1 METALKWA
9 TWAAAALLAAGLL
22 LALGGYE
29 ESERIL
35 RAGLWLLISTPIVR
49 VLLALY
55 EYAREKNW
63 TFAAVTLIVLAS
75 VAIPLVSY
83 FLSSFAR

>member
-9 TWAAAALLAAGLL
+9 TWAAAALLATGLL
-22 LALGGYE
+22 LALGGYHQ
-29 ESERIL
+29 SERML

-55 EYAREKNW
+55 DYGREKNW
-63 TFAAVTLIVLAS
+63 AFVAVTLIVLAS
-75 VAIPLVSY
+75 VGIPLARY